1 MRRKQMSKGNIY
13 IVSGPSGSG
22 KDTLLAEL
30 FKRIDNIFFSISS
43 ITRPMREGEKEG
55 EKYNFISKEKFISMI
70 GNNELLEHNNYV
82 GNYYGTP
89 KAPVL
94 KASEEGKDVIIEVDV
109 NGAAAIRSK
118 LSDTVSIFIM
128 PPSFEEL
135 RKRLS
140 GRGTESDEV
149 IAERMYKALE
159 EIGRAKEY
167 DYIVVNDDLDTAVNN
182 AVSIILSNRLKLDK
196 NLNVIDE
203 VLNNVKS

>member
-1 MRRKQMSKGNIY
+1 MSKGNIY

-135 RKRLS
+135 RRRLS